1 MTDKKRKIIDITSI
15 TIIVVIVLLIVFI
28 APAYQFGLLG
38 VRPELKKAEAGQIKI
53 ACVGDSLTYGSNV
66 KGWKKN
72 NYPALLQ
79 NKLGNGYVVNNYGL
93 PGATLMD
100 SPMKYSLSKE
110 FKQSLDFKPDVVV
123 MMIGTNDS
131 WRTIKQIQSGF
142 MSEYKNL
149 IEEYNKVNKN
159 VKFKILIPPKANKLI
174 KKEMFYIKDDTL
186 LKHITPII
194 REVAESEGIDL
205 IDLRSEFKDDK
216 SLYSSDKVHINKKGT
231 NKLANIIFESLK

>member
-1 MTDKKRKIIDITSI
+1 MTDKKRKIVDIVSLTLISL
-15 TIIVVIVLLIVFI
+15 IIMMVIII
-28 APAYQFGLLG
+28 APGYKFGLIG
-38 VRPELKKAEAGQIKI
+38 VKHELKKAEAGQTKV
-53 ACVGDSLTYGSNV
+53 ACIGDSLTYGSNV
-66 KGWKKN
+66 SDWKKN
-72 NYPALLQ
+72 NYPTLLQ
-79 NKLGNGYVVNNYGL
+79 NKLGNGYVVNNYGF

-100 SPMKYSLSKE
+100 TSMKYAYSKE
-110 FKQSLDFKPDVVV
+110 FKKSLDFKPDIVV
-123 MMIGTNDS
+123 MMLGTNDS
-131 WRTIKQIQSGF
+131 WRRRDQIESGF
-142 MSEYKNL
+142 MNEYKNL
-149 IEEYNKVNKN
+149 IEQYRKVNKN
-159 VKFKILIPPKANKLI
+159 VKFKIMIPPKANKLI